1 MTLAPKIAI
10 PATLL
15 VIGAGGALL
24 WAKYG
29 TGVFFDALAASFI
42 GCFG

>member
-1 MTLAPKIAI
+1 MTLAFRIAI
-10 PATLL
+10 PVSLL

-24 WAKYG
+24 WAQYG